1 METKN
6 GNIALVTD
14 DGTSICAHFG
24 RARFYEVLSIENGA
38 VVKRE
43 RRPKA
48 GHHTFAHGDHSHNDL
63 AEHGAGHGFDPAS
76 VEKHNQM
83 AASIKD
89 CQIVLARGM
98 GNGAYQGMLQNNIK
112 PIITD
117 IPMIDDAVL
126 AVINGTI
133 VDHTEKLH

>member
-1 METKN
+1 MNTSIR
-6 GNIALVTD
+6 IAAVTD
-14 DGTSICAHFG
+14 DGTTISAHFG
-24 RARFYEVLSIENGA
+24 RAQFYEVLSIENGA

-48 GHHTFAHGDHSHNDL
+48 GHHTFAHGDHDQNHVHNTS
-63 AEHGAGHGFDPAS
+63 HGFDAES
-76 VEKHNQM
+76 VNKHNQM
-83 AASIKD
+83 AETIKD

-112 PIITD
+112 PIVTD
-117 IPMIDDAVL
+117 IQTIDEAVR